1 MWKKWKRFIE
11 KNEGIILLLLLV
23 VILRIPSLFE
33 PYWYGDEG
41 IYLVLG
47 QALRK
52 GLVFYRDIHDN
63 KPPLLY
69 ILAAIAGNVF
79 WFRAILM
86 VWFGTAVAVF
96 LKLTKVFWPKNKYLG
111 YGLTLAMIGLTT
123 FFEGNVANAEIFI
136 VLPVTLAMLMAVKGK
151 SWFKVGLL
159 FSVGFL
165 LKVPAA
171 FDLVGLLIWL
181 VIFERENLKKA
192 FIIITGFL
200 LPIAVSI
207 GYYAIVGGLEP
218 YVRSALFQNIGYLS
232 TWGGSD
238 SGLMPRFG
246 ITVMALGI
254 ILWMSRKYKFSR
266 WVSLCLVWF
275 LMALFGALL
284 SSRPYPHYLIQPAVP
299 AVLLLGFLI
308 KSKKRSLRLAIIG
321 VLLLS
326 GFWWWQIKFWSY
338 PLIAYYVN
346 FEQYITKQKNLSEYR
361 NYFDPRVN
369 QVYDLAK
376 YLKQTTNQQDRVFIW
391 GDEPGVYALADR
403 LPVGR
408 YTVAY
413 HVVDFNGYEETMKA
427 WEELPP
433 RVVMVMDY
441 EQREFKELQTKLATN
456 YVFAGKIDQAS
467 VYRLLENR

>member
-1 MWKKWKRFIE
+1 MWKKWKRLIE

-69 ILAAIAGNVF
+69 VLAAIAGNVF
-79 WFRAILM
+79 WFRAMLM
-86 VWFGTAVAVF
+86 VWFGAAVVVF
-96 LKLTKVFWPKNKYLG
+96 LKLTKVFWPKSKYLG
-111 YGLTLAMIGLTT
+111 YGLTLVMIGLTT

-136 VLPVTLAMLMAVKGK
+136 VLPVTLAMFLTVKGK
-151 SWFKVGLL
+151 SWLKIGLL

-165 LKVPAA
+165 LKVPAV
-171 FDLVGLLIWL
+171 FDLVALIIWL
-181 VIFERENLKKA
+181 GIFEKDSLKKVVLSIVDKRIWA
-192 FIIITGFL
+192 VILGFS

-246 ITVMALGI
+246 ITAMALGI
-254 ILWMSRKYKFSR
+254 LLWMSRRYKFSR
-266 WVSLCLVWF
+266 WVSLNLVWF

-284 SSRPYPHYLIQPAVP
+284 SGRPYPHYLIQPAVP
-299 AVLLLGFLI
+299 AVLLLGVLI
-308 KSKKRSLRLAIIG
+308 KSKKWSLRLAIIG

-338 PLIAYYVN
+338 PLAAYYVN
-346 FEQYITKQKNLSEYR
+346 FEQYITKQKSLEEYR

-369 QVYDLAK
+369 QVYNLESI
-376 YLKQTTNQQDRVFIW
+376 LKRRLTRMIGCLSGEMNQGFM
-391 GDEPGVYALADR
+391 P
-403 LPVGR
+403 
-408 YTVAY
+408 
-413 HVVDFNGYEETMKA
+413 
-427 WEELPP
+427 
-433 RVVMVMDY
+433 
-441 EQREFKELQTKLATN
+441 
-456 YVFAGKIDQAS
+456 
-467 VYRLLENR
+467 